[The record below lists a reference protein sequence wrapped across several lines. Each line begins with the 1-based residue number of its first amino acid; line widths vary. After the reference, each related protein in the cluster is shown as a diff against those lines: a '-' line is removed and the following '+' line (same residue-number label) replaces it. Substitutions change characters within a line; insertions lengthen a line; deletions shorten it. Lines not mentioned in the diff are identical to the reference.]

1 MLFTETAAMICEA
14 LGDEEIKLLAASVA
28 LILLGELLSL
38 QQLLSG
44 FTGIF
49 LLQEDSQVLIEE
61 EQV

>member
-14 LGDEEIKLLAASVA
+14 LGDEEIKLLAAGVA

>member
-1 MLFTETAAMICEA
+1 VLFTKTAAMICEA
-14 LGDEEIKLLAASVA
+14 LGDEEIKLLAAGVA

>member
-1 MLFTETAAMICEA
+1 MLFTKTAAMICEA
-14 LGDEEIKLLAASVA
+14 LGDEEIKLLAAGVA